1 MAAEIIPILRSRR
14 GRPSAAMD
22 LRMELDSRTLE
33 ERRYA
38 REQQPLIERLYM
50 VAREFGPQAHS
61 TVAHLDALANRHR
74 RRWEPQSDDAA

>member
-1 MAAEIIPILRSRR
+1 MAAEIIPILRARR
-14 GRPSAAMD
+14 GRPTREMD

-33 ERRYA
+33 ERRYS

-50 VAREFGPQAHS
+50 VAREFGPSAYA
-61 TVAHLDALANRHR
+61 TVSHLDALASRHR